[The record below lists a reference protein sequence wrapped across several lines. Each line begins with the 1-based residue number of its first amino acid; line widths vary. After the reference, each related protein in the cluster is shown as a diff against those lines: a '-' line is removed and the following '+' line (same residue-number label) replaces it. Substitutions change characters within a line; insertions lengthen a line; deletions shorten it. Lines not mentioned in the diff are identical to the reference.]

1 VRWIAARLD
10 LVVRWGGSRR
20 LSGFLPVQAVYAD
33 FFVVDPF
40 WPDFRRDH
48 FEAALAWFAEQDR
61 TLGG

>member
-1 VRWIAARLD
+1 M
-10 LVVRWGGSRR
+10 RWGGSRR